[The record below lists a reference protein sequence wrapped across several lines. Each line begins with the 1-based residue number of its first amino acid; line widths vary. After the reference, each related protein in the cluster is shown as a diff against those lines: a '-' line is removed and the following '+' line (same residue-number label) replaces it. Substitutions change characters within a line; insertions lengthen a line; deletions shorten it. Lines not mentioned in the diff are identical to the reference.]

1 MRPTLLAAGAA
12 PAGIFQNSIHL
23 NHVMTIG
30 TAIHPDY
37 AAGTWALDKAHSE
50 LSFTVRHLQI
60 SKVRGVFHDFDVT
73 ITAGEHLEDASIAA
87 TIDMGSIDTGNEMR
101 DGHLKTNDFFKID
114 EFPTATFV
122 STSIQ
127 GTPDDFTV
135 TGDLTLRGVTRPVT
149 LKGEFGGINTD
160 AQGNVHAGAEVRGKV
175 SRGDFGIEWN
185 APLEKGGL
193 LLGDEV
199 TLGIDL
205 QVVLQP

>member
-1 MRPTLLAAGAA
+1 
-12 PAGIFQNSIHL
+12 
-23 NHVMTIG
+23 MTIG
-30 TAIHPDY
+30 TTIHPDY
-37 AAGTWALDKAHSE
+37 AVGTWTLDKAHSE
-50 LSFTVRHLQI
+50 LSFTVKHLQI

-73 ITAGEHLEDASIAA
+73 VTTGEHIEDASISAA
-87 TIDMGSIDTGNEMR
+87 IDMGSIDTGNEMR

-122 STSIQ
+122 STSIE
-127 GTPDDFTV
+127 GAADDFTV
-135 TGDLTLRGVTRPVT
+135 TGDLTLRGVTKSVT

-175 SRGDFGIEWN
+175 RRGDFGIEWN

-199 TLGIDL
+199 TLGLDL
-205 QVVLQP
+205 QVVLQG